1 MMFDDNGKRKRTQK
15 LLIQSPKLKDY
26 LVIKQKSKVTIRNVQ
41 QRFNVLCVFVHI
53 ACINIYSCFNFLL
66 QNH

>member
-15 LLIQSPKLKDY
+15 LLIQSQKLKDY

-41 QRFNVLCVFVHI
+41 QRFNVLCVFVQI
-53 ACINIYSCFNFLL
+53 ACINI
-66 QNH
+66 